1 MKKAAL
7 LIVSALLFSCQQ
19 KQVEEAPKAEAPKVQ
34 EEKKE
39 EVVSDIGIGPIKE
52 LKLGPIDQS
61 LVKKG
66 KEIFESKCA
75 ACHKFDEKYVGPPL
89 RGVTKRRKP
98 EWIMNII
105 LNPSEMIQKDPIA
118 KELLAE
124 YLTPMPFQN
133 VSEEDARAIL
143 EYLRSVDEG
152 KEMK

>member
-1 MKKAAL
+1 MKKAVPFVVAA
-7 LIVSALLFSCQQ
+7 ALLFSCQQ

-39 EVVSDIGIGPIKE
+39 EVASDIGVGPIKE

-66 KEIFESKCA
+66 KDIFDSKCT
-75 ACHKFDEKYVGPPL
+75 ACHKLDEKYVGPPL

-98 EWIMNII
+98 EWIMNMI

-124 YLTPMPFQN
+124 YPTPMPFQN
-133 VSEEDARAIL
+133 VSEGDARAIL
-143 EYLRSVDEG
+143 EYLRSIDEG
-152 KEMK
+152 R

>member
-1 MKKAAL
+1 MKKATL